1 MPAPLWL
8 LAAAAALCCVG
19 PATAHAQA
27 QWTTSPRILPW
38 NNRTVPLLLA
48 PKPLSAANM
57 SWWPHALPT
66 DLHNSYMGTTQQQI
80 IGVPP
85 SWGLGCPTPGS
96 TPPVR
101 APGAEQHNPKYE
113 REEKLRREQ
122 YHPHYTCPPPCPL
135 SQTVSAISLSD
146 NGAPSSS
153 SNSRHPPPPSEATSA
168 STYSSTASTGTPEN
182 NKSKHPP
189 YFNQCLHY
197 LMPSVFETL
206 CKKDNQSIYEFGRK
220 VSKLRLPFC
229 CERTVDS
236 VLMASLEEE
245 YDDNNNNVIENER
258 DTFTINNHNN
268 NNARSNTINNKE
280 VPVSRRLLR
289 TFECNRHLEALLSLD
304 QLARKAAHLFDAVL
318 ERYDCGQTYSVH
330 FQCED
335 CKVSRLLSY
344 ISLHFL
350 LFK

>member
-1 MPAPLWL
+1 MLAPAVWL
-8 LAAAAALCCVG
+8 MVAATLCFSGGAAAN
-19 PATAHAQA
+19 
-27 QWTTSPRILPW
+27 WTSPNPRLHSPFLT
-38 NNRTVPLLLA
+38 NRTLPRA
-48 PKPLSAANM
+48 AANA
-57 SWWPHALPT
+57 SWWPTTLPS

-101 APGAEQHNPKYE
+101 ALGADEQSPYDQLEE
-113 REEKLRREQ
+113 RLRRDQ
-122 YHPHYTCPPPCPL
+122 HRPHYMCPPPCPL
-135 SQTVSAISLSD
+135 SQTVSAISSD
-146 NGAPSSS
+146 NRPQPPPSASSS
-153 SNSRHPPPPSEATSA
+153 SA
-168 STYSSTASTGTPEN
+168 STASTAGTPEN

-197 LMPSVFETL
+197 LKPSVFETL

-229 CERTVDS
+229 CEHTVDS

-304 QLARKAAHLFDAVL
+304 RLARKAAHLFDAVL
-318 ERYDCGQTYSVH
+318 ERYDCGQSYSVH

-335 CKVSRLLSY
+335 CKVSQKLNFLHLS
-344 ISLHFL
+344 SL
-350 LFK
+350 